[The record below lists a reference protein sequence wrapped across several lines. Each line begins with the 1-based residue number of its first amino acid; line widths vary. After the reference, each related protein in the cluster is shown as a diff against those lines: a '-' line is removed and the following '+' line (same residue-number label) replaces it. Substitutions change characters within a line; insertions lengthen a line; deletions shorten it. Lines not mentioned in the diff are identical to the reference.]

1 MKALVLTSY
10 DHFQLEDW
18 PLPAVG
24 PGEVLL
30 RIVACGICGSDVHG
44 MDGSTGRRR
53 PPIVMGHEAAG
64 VVARLGPAVSGW
76 AEGDRVTFDSTVFCG
91 DCWFCR
97 RGQINLCDRRQVLGV
112 SCDEYRCHGAFAEY
126 LAVPQRI
133 LHRLPDALSF
143 EHAAL
148 VEPLSVALHAVGRV
162 PPGDCP
168 PLAASREPANNL
180 SPSAPARALFPVS
193 SVETGTVPLSGDE
206 MVVVV
211 GSGLIGL
218 LVIQALR
225 AAGCGPIIAVDLDQR
240 RLDLARR
247 LGADEALRADAVDV
261 PAEIMRRT
269 AGRGAALAI
278 EAVGIAPSVAT
289 AVACLRKGGHLTLV
303 GNLAPSVPLPLQ
315 AVVTRQL
322 TLHGSCGSC
331 GEYPAGLEPAG
342 QRRRTG
348 RAPPERRG
356 PLGRR
361 PAVVRPPPPGDRRTA
376 QGNP

>member
-1 MKALVLTSY
+1 MKALVLTRY

-18 PLPAVG
+18 PLPAIG

-30 RIVACGICGSDVHG
+30 QVAACGICGSDVHG

-64 VVARLGPAVSGW
+64 VVAQLGPEVSGW
-76 AEGDRVTFDSTVFCG
+76 SVGDRVTFDSTVFCG

-97 RGQINLCDRRQVLGV
+97 RGEINLCDRRRVLGV

-133 LHRLPDALSF
+133 LHRLPDGLSF

-148 VEPLSVALHAVGRV
+148 VEPLSVALHAVGRA
-162 PPGDCP
+162 PPGD
-168 PLAASREPANNL
+168 
-180 SPSAPARALFPVS
+180 
-193 SVETGTVPLSGDE
+193 ET
-206 MVVVV
+206 VVVV

-225 AAGCGPIIAVDLDQR
+225 AGGYGPIIAVDLDQR

-247 LGADEALRADAVDV
+247 LGADDALRADADV
-261 PAEIMRRT
+261 PAEIIRRT

-278 EAVGIAPSVAT
+278 EAVGIAASVAT

-322 TLHGSCGSC
+322 TLAGSCGSC
-331 GEYPAGLEPAG
+331 GEYPAGLELLARGAVQAEPLISAV
-342 QRRRTG
+342 
-348 RAPPERRG
+348 APLADG
-356 PLGRR
+356 PLWF
-361 PAVVRPPPPGDRRTA
+361 DRLRQPTE
-376 QGNP
+376 GLLKVILKP